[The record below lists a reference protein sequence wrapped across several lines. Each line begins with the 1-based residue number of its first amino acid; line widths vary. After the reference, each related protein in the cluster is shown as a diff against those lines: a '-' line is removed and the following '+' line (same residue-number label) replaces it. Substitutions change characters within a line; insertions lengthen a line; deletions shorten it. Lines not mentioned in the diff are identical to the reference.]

1 MKFRKPLVDEFNS
14 LFNMVSTE
22 GNIQVT
28 RSNKDHGSVIE
39 KWENAR
45 QVFLRGG
52 ATKEENFLVSG
63 RLAHPSPLVRANDIY
78 NAMYNIM
85 RGRDDIRQYLESLE
99 VNKAK
104 PYESSVNP
112 SHIQDA
118 LGAIEYARGAKVA
131 SNHYSNSGIEKV
143 AVDQLSDEQLV
154 AAGNQY
160 RQIDFE
166 NEAIRN
172 VALRLLGQP
181 ALYTEAEQK
190 YPTSHIA
197 EISEAETKD
206 ENIQGFYSRVLRE
219 TAHILGLSDK
229 PEEDSGHRGRQ
240 GEPCDD
246 GEEQVSEPTSN
257 QGNEPDEEPEDE
269 SEDESEDEQESEGDK
284 PEDESEDEDEGEDD
298 SEDEG
303 GESEDEGQPDDKDG
317 EGEDEQDAPDKSPV
331 DEILDELLDK
341 LKDATPDVGV
351 GDEEPQ
357 DLTPADVE
365 DHSERVQDEVERIF
379 DGKYTINEDQ
389 RVTWID
395 NPYNLDDLAA
405 PEDDGSS
412 SRSFRGIP
420 THETWQL
427 NQGKVNVF
435 NSQMESDPSKL
446 LVLVDCSGST
456 NDRWQ
461 VGKDNPRGF
470 RSTQQVMWTLA
481 GTLLKA
487 SPNSVAYGFCGG
499 RNNVEIYS
507 GLKSGQYPRGGWYG
521 YDGNVGGGGTPTS
534 EALHWASLKSG
545 GSCDVIVLITDG
557 SPGISAP
564 TMVRRLADGG
574 ATIAVI
580 VVPNAYSYGR
590 GSRTARNFGSEISGV
605 YDPRSPESEGAIQE
619 LMANLIV

>member
-1 MKFRKPLVDEFNS
+1 MKFRKPLVGEFDN
-14 LFNMVSTE
+14 LFNVVSTE
-22 GNIQVT
+22 GNVQVT
-28 RSNKDHGSVIE
+28 RSNKDYGSVIE

-78 NAMYNIM
+78 NAMFNLM

-99 VNKAK
+99 VNKSK
-104 PYESSVNP
+104 SSSYSP
-112 SHIQDA
+112 SADPNDIQNA

-131 SNHYSNSGIEKV
+131 SRHYSNSGIELV
-143 AVDQLSDEQLV
+143 AADQLV
-154 AAGNQY
+154 AEQQVVAGNPM

-166 NEAIRN
+166 GEALRN

-181 ALYTEAEQK
+181 ALYAEAEQK
-190 YPTSHIA
+190 YSTSHIA
-197 EISEAETKD
+197 EISEAEIKD
-206 ENIQGFYSRVLRE
+206 ENIQSFYSRVLRE
-219 TAHILGLSDK
+219 TTHILGLSDE
-229 PEEDSGHRGRQ
+229 PEGTGCGPTVPTDDEGEDELQ
-240 GEPCDD
+240 
-246 GEEQVSEPTSN
+246 EPTGN
-257 QGNEPDEEPEDE
+257 EGNEPDEEPEDE
-269 SEDESEDEQESEGDK
+269 SEDESEDEQESEGD
-284 PEDESEDEDEGEDD
+284 ESEDEDESEGEDD

-303 GESEDEGQPDDKDG
+303 DEESEDEGKPDDKDG
-317 EGEDEQDAPDKSPV
+317 QDEEKQDAPDKSPV

-351 GDEEPQ
+351 GDEEPV
-357 DLTPADVE
+357 DLTPAEVE

-379 DGKYTINEDQ
+379 DGKYTINEDT
-389 RVTWID
+389 RVTWVD

-456 NDRWQ
+456 NDSWQ
-461 VGKDNPRGF
+461 PSKDNPRGF

-499 RNNVEIYS
+499 RTNVEIYS
-507 GLKSGQYPRGGWYG
+507 GLKSGQYPRGEWYG
-521 YDGNVGGGGTPTS
+521 GAGNVGGGGTPTS

-545 GSCDVIVLITDG
+545 GSDDVIVLITDG

-580 VVPNAYSYGR
+580 VVPNAYRYGR
-590 GSRTARNFGSEISGV
+590 GTQIARNFGSEISGV

>member
-131 SNHYSNSGIEKV
+131 SKHYSNSGIELV
-143 AVDQLSDEQLV
+143 ATDQLVDEHLV
-154 AAGNQY
+154 VAGNPL
-160 RQIDFE
+160 RQNLGSIDFE
-166 NEAIRN
+166 GEALRN

-190 YPTSHIA
+190 YSTSHIA
-197 EISEAETKD
+197 EISEDEIKD
-206 ENIQGFYSRVLRE
+206 ENIQSFYSRVLRE
-219 TAHILGLSDK
+219 SAHILGLSDK
-229 PEEDSGHRGRQ
+229 PEGTGCGPTVPTDDEGEDELQ
-240 GEPCDD
+240 
-246 GEEQVSEPTSN
+246 EPTGN

-269 SEDESEDEQESEGDK
+269 SEDEQESEGD
-284 PEDESEDEDEGEDD
+284 ESEDEGEDD

-303 GESEDEGQPDDKDG
+303 DEESEDEGQPDDKDG

-331 DEILDELLDK
+331 DEILDELLDQ
-341 LKDATPDVGV
+341 LKEATPDVGV

-379 DGKYTINEDQ
+379 DGRYTINDQ
-389 RVTWID
+389 QQVTWMD

-499 RNNVEIYS
+499 RTNIEIYS
-507 GLKSGQYPRGGWYG
+507 GLKSGQYPKGGWYDS
-521 YDGNVGGGGTPTS
+521 DGNVGGGGTPTS

-545 GSCDVIVLITDG
+545 GSDDVIVLITDG

-580 VVPNAYSYGR
+580 VVPNAYRYGR
-590 GSRTARNFGSEISGV
+590 GSQTARNFGSEISGV

>member
-63 RLAHPSPLVRANDIY
+63 RLAHPSPVVRANDIY

-85 RGRDDIRQYLESLE
+85 RGRDDIRKYLESLN

-112 SHIQDA
+112 THIQDA

-131 SNHYSNSGIEKV
+131 SKHYSNSGIEQV
-143 AVDQLSDEQLV
+143 ATDQLV
-154 AAGNQY
+154 AEQQVLAGNPM
-160 RQIDFE
+160 RQIDYE

-190 YPTSHIA
+190 YSTSHIA
-197 EISEAETKD
+197 EISGAEIKD

-219 TAHILGLSDK
+219 TAHILGLTDE
-229 PEEDSGHRGRQ
+229 PEGTGCFPVNPTGKQ
-240 GEPCDD
+240 DD
-246 GEEQVSEPTSN
+246 EGEEQVQEPTK
-257 QGNEPDEEPEDE
+257 GNEPDEEPDDE
-269 SEDESEDEQESEGDK
+269 SEDESEDEQESEGD
-284 PEDESEDEDEGEDD
+284 ESEDEDESEGEDD

-303 GESEDEGQPDDKDG
+303 DEESEDEGKPDDKDG
-317 EGEDEQDAPDKSPV
+317 EDEEKQDAPDKSPV

-351 GDEEPQ
+351 GDEEPT

-379 DGKYTINEDQ
+379 DGKYTINEDHK
-389 RVTWID
+389 VTWID

-461 VGKDNPRGF
+461 LGKDNPRGF

-499 RNNVEIYS
+499 RTNVEIYS

-545 GSCDVIVLITDG
+545 GSDDVIVLITDG

-580 VVPNAYSYGR
+580 VVPNAYRYGT

>member
-1 MKFRKPLVDEFNS
+1 MKFRKPLVDEFNH

-112 SHIQDA
+112 NDIQDA

-131 SNHYSNSGIEKV
+131 SKHYSNSGIEKV
-143 AVDQLSDEQLV
+143 AVDQLVAEQQVV
-154 AAGNQY
+154 AVNPM
-160 RQIDFE
+160 RQIDYE

-190 YPTSHIA
+190 YSPSHIA
-197 EISEAETKD
+197 EISEAEIKD
-206 ENIQGFYSRVLRE
+206 ENIQSLYSRVLRE
-219 TAHILGLSDK
+219 TAHILGLSDQ
-229 PEEDSGHRGRQ
+229 PEEDSSRE

-246 GEEQVSEPTSN
+246 GDEQVSEPT
-257 QGNEPDEEPEDE
+257 GGEGDDPDKEPDDE
-269 SEDESEDEQESEGDK
+269 GEDESEDEQESEGDE

-303 GESEDEGQPDDKDG
+303 DEESEDEGKPDDKDG
-317 EGEDEQDAPDKSPV
+317 EDEEKQDAPDKSPV

-357 DLTPADVE
+357 DLTPAEVE

-379 DGKYTINEDQ
+379 DGKYTINEDT

-456 NDRWQ
+456 NDRWH

-499 RNNVEIYS
+499 RTNIEIYS
-507 GLKSGQYPRGGWYG
+507 GLKSGQYPKGGWYDS
-521 YDGNVGGGGTPTS
+521 DGNVGGGGTPTS

-545 GSCDVIVLITDG
+545 GSDDVIVLITDG

-580 VVPNAYSYGR
+580 VVPNAYRYGT

>member
-1 MKFRKPLVDEFNS
+1 MN
-14 LFNMVSTE
+14 
-22 GNIQVT
+22 
-28 RSNKDHGSVIE
+28 
-39 KWENAR
+39 
-45 QVFLRGG
+45 
-52 ATKEENFLVSG
+52 
-63 RLAHPSPLVRANDIY
+63 
-78 NAMYNIM
+78 
-85 RGRDDIRQYLESLE
+85 
-99 VNKAK
+99 
-104 PYESSVNP
+104 
-112 SHIQDA
+112 
-118 LGAIEYARGAKVA
+118 
-131 SNHYSNSGIEKV
+131 
-143 AVDQLSDEQLV
+143 
-154 AAGNQY
+154 
-160 RQIDFE
+160 DFE
-166 NEAIRN
+166 VRKLYNQVQKMEA
-172 VALRLLGQP
+172 RLKHMEDMIMTDEEMSEEE
-181 ALYTEAEQK
+181 AEEEEVVEETEACEECGED
-190 YPTSHIA
+190 PCA
-197 EISEAETKD
+197 CEVEEA
-206 ENIQGFYSRVLRE
+206 
-219 TAHILGLSDK
+219 
-229 PEEDSGHRGRQ
+229 
-240 GEPCDD
+240 
-246 GEEQVSEPTSN
+246 
-257 QGNEPDEEPEDE
+257 EDE
-269 SEDESEDEQESEGDK
+269 SEDESEDKQESEGDE
-284 PEDESEDEDEGEDD
+284 PEDESEDEDEDD

-303 GESEDEGQPDDKDG
+303 DEESEDEGKPDDKDG
-317 EGEDEQDAPDKSPV
+317 EDEEKQDAPDKSPV

-341 LKDATPDVGV
+341 LKEATPDVGV

-357 DLTPADVE
+357 DLTPAEVE

-379 DGKYTINEDQ
+379 DGKYTINEDT

-456 NDRWQ
+456 NDRWH

-499 RNNVEIYS
+499 RTNIEIYS
-507 GLKSGQYPRGGWYG
+507 GLKSGQYPKGGWYDS
-521 YDGNVGGGGTPTS
+521 DGNVGGGGTPTS

-545 GSCDVIVLITDG
+545 GSDDVIVLITDG

-580 VVPNAYSYGR
+580 VVPNAYRYGT

>member
-131 SNHYSNSGIEKV
+131 SKHYSNSGIEQV
-143 AVDQLSDEQLV
+143 ATAQLV
-154 AAGNQY
+154 DEHLVVAGNPL
-160 RQIDFE
+160 RQNLGSIDFE
-166 NEAIRN
+166 GEALRN

-190 YPTSHIA
+190 YSTSHIA
-197 EISEAETKD
+197 EISEDEIKD
-206 ENIQGFYSRVLRE
+206 ENIQSFYSRVLRE
-219 TAHILGLSDK
+219 SAHILGLSDK
-229 PEEDSGHRGRQ
+229 PEGTGCGPTVPTDDEGEDELQ
-240 GEPCDD
+240 
-246 GEEQVSEPTSN
+246 EPTGN

-269 SEDESEDEQESEGDK
+269 SEDEQESEGD
-284 PEDESEDEDEGEDD
+284 ESEDEGEDD

-303 GESEDEGQPDDKDG
+303 DEESEDEGQPDDKDG

-331 DEILDELLDK
+331 DEIIDALLAQ
-341 LKDATPDVGV
+341 LKEATPDVGV

-379 DGKYTINEDQ
+379 DGRYTINDQ
-389 RVTWID
+389 QQVTWMD

-456 NDRWQ
+456 NDRWH

-487 SPNSVAYGFCGG
+487 SPNSVAYGFCGS

-507 GLKSGQYPRGGWYG
+507 GLKSGQYPKGGWYD

-545 GSCDVIVLITDG
+545 GSDDVIVLITDG

-580 VVPNAYSYGR
+580 VVPNAYRYGR
-590 GSRTARNFGSEISGV
+590 GSQTARNFGSEISGV

>member
-1 MKFRKPLVDEFNS
+1 MC
-14 LFNMVSTE
+14 
-22 GNIQVT
+22 I
-28 RSNKDHGSVIE
+28 
-39 KWENAR
+39 
-45 QVFLRGG
+45 
-52 ATKEENFLVSG
+52 
-63 RLAHPSPLVRANDIY
+63 
-78 NAMYNIM
+78 
-85 RGRDDIRQYLESLE
+85 RDR
-99 VNKAK
+99 
-104 PYESSVNP
+104 
-112 SHIQDA
+112 
-118 LGAIEYARGAKVA
+118 VA
-131 SNHYSNSGIEKV
+131 SKHYSNSGIEKV
-143 AVDQLSDEQLV
+143 AVDQLVAEQQV
-154 AAGNQY
+154 VAGNQF
-160 RQIDFE
+160 RQINYE

-190 YPTSHIA
+190 YSTSHIA
-197 EISEAETKD
+197 EISEAEIKD
-206 ENIQGFYSRVLRE
+206 ENIQSFYSRVLRE
-219 TAHILGLSDK
+219 CTHILGLSEQ
-229 PEEDSGHRGRQ
+229 PEGTTCGPTVPTDDEGEDEVQ
-240 GEPCDD
+240 
-246 GEEQVSEPTSN
+246 EPTSN

-269 SEDESEDEQESEGDK
+269 SEDESEDEQESEGD
-284 PEDESEDEDEGEDD
+284 ESEDEGEDD

-303 GESEDEGQPDDKDG
+303 DEESEDEGQPDDKDG

-341 LKDATPDVGV
+341 LKEATPDVGV

-456 NDRWQ
+456 NDHWQ

-487 SPNSVAYGFCGG
+487 SPNSVAYGFCGS
-499 RNNVEIYS
+499 RKNVEIYS
-507 GLKSGQYPRGGWYG
+507 GLKSGQYPRGEWYG

-545 GSCDVIVLITDG
+545 GSDDVIVLITDG

-580 VVPNAYSYGR
+580 VVPNAYRYGR
-590 GSRTARNFGSEISGV
+590 GSQTARNFGSEISGV